1 LGEAY
6 KKKRNS
12 SNQTDK
18 PSKKKKMADAIKA
31 QQQIQEEVT
40 EIQNLQ
46 KGCQK
51 AILAYDYEN
60 KNIKFLI

>member
-1 LGEAY
+1 
-6 KKKRNS
+6 
-12 SNQTDK
+12 
-18 PSKKKKMADAIKA
+18 MADAIKA